1 MSDVKFF
8 LRGYGQIIV
17 NFCPDDINL
26 YNYEVYTV
34 RDGKEEIL
42 TRTDLSSD
50 ACKPATIFL
59 KQDIGSTLRRR
70 GVVCDM
76 VDLRLQHI

>member
-50 ACKPATIFL
+50 ACKPSNMFL
-59 KQDIGSTLRRR
+59 KHDICCTLRRR
-70 GVVCDM
+70 GIECEIG
-76 VDLRLQHI
+76 DLRLQHI